1 VRVALYG
8 AGQLAAN
15 AAAILA
21 RQGHEVLGPHGR
33 DGRDA
38 ALRSGAEVVVV
49 ATTSFLAEVA
59 PDIRLAVESGS
70 NVIVSAE
77 EAAFP
82 WAVDAALAD
91 ELDALA
97 RERGVTILGGGIN
110 PGFAFDALV
119 ITAAGPSA
127 HVSSIKVQRIVDLS
141 GFGTTVLRRIGVGHT
156 PEEFAEGT
164 RSGAITGH
172 IGFPQSMRV
181 VASALGVEL
190 DRVEREIS
198 PLYADGEQRS
208 RHVTVPAGSTAG
220 FEQRYLGIAG
230 GELWF
235 EALFTGHLDPAS
247 LGSPPRDEIWIEGE
261 PPLHYEVVPGFNA
274 QSGSSALVANSVRRV
289 AAARP
294 GWITV
299 ADLPPAAPRDVR
311 PGPDPSRPQEP
322 ER

>member
-1 VRVALYG
+1 MRVALYG
-8 AGQLAAN
+8 AGQLATN
-15 AAAILA
+15 VAAILSL
-21 RQGHEVLGPHGR
+21 RPGHEVLGPCGR
-33 DGRDA
+33 DRRDD
-38 ALRSGAEVVVV
+38 ALRSGADVVVI

-70 NVIVSAE
+70 SVIVSAE

-141 GFGTTVLRRIGVGHT
+141 GFGATVLRRIGVGHT

-164 RSGAITGH
+164 RTGAITGH

-190 DRVEREIS
+190 DRIEREIS
-198 PLYADGEQRS
+198 PLYAAGEQRG

-220 FEQRYLGIAG
+220 FEQRYLGLAG

-235 EALFTGHLDPAS
+235 EALFTGHVDLPSVGRA
-247 LGSPPRDEIWIEGE
+247 PRDELWIEGSV
-261 PPLHYEVVPGFNA
+261 PLHYVIEPGLNP
-274 QSGSSALVANSVRRV
+274 QSGASAMIANSLRRV
-289 AAARP
+289 VAAPP
-294 GWITV
+294 GWLTV
-299 ADLPPAAPRDVR
+299 ADLPPATPF
-311 PGPDPSRPQEP
+311 
-322 ER
+322 